1 MKVRCYSY
9 EECSPRFNLGVSI
22 KHTILAESSPVDD
35 FYRVETCNKDGSI
48 CVSYT
53 NPLQVLLN
61 QKRIN
66 SIGSMGIEQI
76 KQWLIG
82 SSSSSL
88 QELRKN
94 CSDDELIALIK
105 DKNLQ
110 SPAEILAW
118 SKYCSGQ
125 MDEFKSNVQAVADKL
140 KQESASQ
147 EPSKTE

>member
-1 MKVRCYSY
+1 MKIKCLSY
-9 EECSPRFNLGVSI
+9 ELCAPRFNLGASV
-22 KHTILAESSPVDD
+22 KHSVFAESSPVDD
-35 FYRVETCNKDGSI
+35 FYRTESCSSDGNV
-48 CVSYT
+48 CVSYN

-61 QKRIN
+61 QKRLN

-76 KQWLIG
+76 KQWLVG

-88 QELRKN
+88 QVLRNN

-118 SKYCSGQ
+118 SKYFLTLEE
-125 MDEFKSNVQAVADKL
+125 MNWMNLPTIA
-140 KQESASQ
+140 
-147 EPSKTE
+147 